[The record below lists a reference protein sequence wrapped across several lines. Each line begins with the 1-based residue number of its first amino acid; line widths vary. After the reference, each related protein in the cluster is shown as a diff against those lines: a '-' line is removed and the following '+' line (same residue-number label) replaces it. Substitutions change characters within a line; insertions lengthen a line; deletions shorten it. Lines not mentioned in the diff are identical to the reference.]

1 MKKRKVLLNALAVA
15 CMASM
20 LTACSSGSNTASS
33 AATSAKSTAAAAESA
48 ASGAASEAASAA
60 ESAASGAASEAAS
73 AAESAA
79 SGAASEAA
87 SAAESAASE
96 AASAAASAA
105 ESAVSEAVSAAA
117 SVAESA
123 VSEAASAAESAV
135 SEAASAA
142 ASVAESV
149 AETESAAA
157 PAAESSGLYESPLY
171 PTPEGVTL
179 KPASYN
185 AAAPDW
191 TEYDKLI
198 AEIKSNIPA
207 DERVAKMHQAEDIL
221 METGAV
227 IPIYF
232 YNDLYLQQTD
242 VDGIYSNLFGFK
254 YFQNATLPRDVLKIN
269 LASEPAKL
277 DPALNSSVDGA
288 CIIVNTFS
296 GLYAYDENEQLVP
309 ACADETNPYEVS
321 EDGLTYTFHLK
332 DGLTWSDG
340 TPLTAGDFEYA
351 WKRAANPE
359 TGADYGYLFTD
370 TFAYDGDEIDVKAT
384 DDKTLVAT
392 LNAPCAYFLDLAA
405 FPAFYP
411 VPQAAVEAA
420 DPTGVNPGAW
430 ASEAGFVSNGAYTVD
445 DWSHEE
451 SLTLTKNP
459 NWYAAETVGPEKIE
473 MMLSADDTAIYAAYN
488 SGDLDFADT
497 VPTNEIGSIKDNDD
511 FHVVDNLGTY
521 YVAFNVNSDLFE
533 GKTVE
538 QAANMRKAFA
548 ILIDRDYIIENVGQ
562 TEQKC
567 ANSFIPA
574 GMSDGNGGVFKANT
588 DSYTYPLADEEG
600 YFPEELQDNA
610 VDEAIALLESAGYV
624 FEDGMLSDE
633 TPINVT
639 YLTNEGTGHVAIAE
653 AMQQD
658 LAEIGIDMSIETRE
672 WNVFLDERKQGHFD
686 FAREGWLADYNDPI
700 NMLEMWASNSGNN
713 DCQFGKSAEAVAAEA
728 EAAEEAAESEAAAAV
743 EAVVSEVAA
752 AVDSAASEA
761 AATDA
766 AVDAAVSEVAAA
778 LDATVSEA
786 AAAADA
792 VASEAAAA
800 VDAAVS
806 EVAAAVDAAVSE
818 AAAAADTAASGATA
832 AVEEVVSDAAAV
844 AGAAT
849 STASAVTSAAAAQ

>member
-20 LTACSSGSNTASS
+20 LTACSNGSNTASS
-33 AATSAKSTAAAAESA
+33 AATTAKSTAAAAESVASGA
-48 ASGAASEAASAA
+48 ASAAESAASEAASAA
-60 ESAASGAASEAAS
+60 ESAVSEAASEAAS
-73 AAESAA
+73 AAESAVA
-79 SGAASEAA
+79 
-87 SAAESAASE
+87 E

-105 ESAVSEAVSAAA
+105 ESAVSEAASEAASAAESAVSEAA
-117 SVAESA
+117 SEAASAAESAVSEA

-135 SEAASAA
+135 SEAVSEVASAA
-142 ASVAESV
+142 
-149 AETESAAA
+149 ESAAA
-157 PAAESSGLYESPLY
+157 TESEAAPAAAESGLYESPLY

-185 AAAPDW
+185 EAAPDW

-227 IPIYF
+227 IPIYY

-340 TPLTAGDFEYA
+340 SPLTAGDFEYA

-445 DWSHEE
+445 GWSHEE

-497 VPTNEIGSIKDNDD
+497 VPTNEIEAIKANDD

-574 GMSDGNGGVFKANT
+574 GMADGNGGVFKANT

-610 VDEAIALLESAGYV
+610 VEEAIALLESAGYV
-624 FEDGMLSDE
+624 FDDDGMLSDE

-713 DCQFGKSAEAVAAEA
+713 DCQFGKSADAVAAEA

-752 AVDSAASEA
+752 AVDAAASEA

-766 AVDAAVSEVAAA
+766 AVDAAVSE
-778 LDATVSEA
+778 
-786 AAAADA
+786 
-792 VASEAAAA
+792 AAAA
-800 VDAAVS
+800 VDAAGSELAAAADAVVS
-806 EVAAAVDAAVSE
+806 EAAAAVDAAVSE
-818 AAAAADTAASGATA
+818 AAAAVDAAASGATA
-832 AVEEVVSDAAAV
+832 AVEEAVSGTAS
-844 AGAAT
+844 AAT
-849 STASAVTSAAAAQ
+849 STAAAQ

>member
-60 ESAASGAASEAAS
+60 ESAASEAASAAAS
-73 AAESAA
+73 AAESAV
-79 SGAASEAA
+79 SEAA
-87 SAAESAASE
+87 SSATSAAESAVSE

-105 ESAVSEAVSAAA
+105 ESAVSEAASAAT
-117 SVAESA
+117 
-123 VSEAASAAESAV
+123 SAAESAV

-227 IPIYF
+227 IPIYY

>member
-105 ESAVSEAVSAAA
+105 ESAVSEAASAAA
-117 SVAESA
+117 SAAESA
-123 VSEAASAAESAV
+123 ASEAASAATSAAESAV

-227 IPIYF
+227 IPIYY

-359 TGADYGYLFTD
+359 TGADYGYLFT
-370 TFAYDGDEIDVKAT
+370 
-384 DDKTLVAT
+384 
-392 LNAPCAYFLDLAA
+392 LAA

-533 GKTVE
+533 DKTVE

-574 GMSDGNGGVFKANT
+574 GMADGNGGVFKANT

-610 VDEAIALLESAGYV
+610 VEEAIALLESAGYV
-624 FEDGMLSDE
+624 FDDDGMLSDE